1 ERVAHDG
8 DAIEAALRQPR
19 VPRVTFLEDDLK
31 AFTLGTLAR
40 KADEI
45 AGPVDTSDIPEA
57 APGQLQAMTALPAAQ
72 VEDRAVRVDR
82 GGRHDEV
89 DLAPGVLDVLD
100 DVAVGLHV
108 EGIEELA
115 PPLLR
120 EMRLEIGDG
129 AQARAGRRAPRP
141 LHLRSY
147 CHDG

>member
-1 ERVAHDG
+1 
-8 DAIEAALRQPR
+8 
-19 VPRVTFLEDDLK
+19 
-31 AFTLGTLAR
+31 
-40 KADEI
+40 
-45 AGPVDTSDIPEA
+45 
-57 APGQLQAMTALPAAQ
+57 MTALLAAQ

-89 DLAPGVLDVLD
+89 VLAPGVLDVLD

-147 CHDG
+147 CHDGRKFLSMPPDRRRGRALETPVSRPYGQAMKRGPYGLSVTLLSGLQDQCK